1 MRNANTQTVFELLN
15 KKFLSSQGNIFQLR
29 KDFEE
34 LYLQFSSNQE
44 LQVEKQKIDGID
56 AFKICAEG
64 VTDKDIIL
72 FFHGGGFTIGSTKD
86 HMDLCGKLSAES
98 GYPVFSIDYSLAPE
112 NKFPAALEDCLISY
126 LWLLKQGIKPSEIV
140 LAGISSGA
148 TLVLSLLLHL
158 KEKNIE
164 FPAGAV
170 CMSPAVD
177 MLFQGHSIVTNRGK
191 DWLIAERLFNLRKIY
206 FKKQNLENPIISPIY
221 GDLHGLPPI
230 LIQAG
235 SHELLLDDIIDFHK
249 KAKDSDVEI
258 NFELWKD
265 MFHCFQIFSSS
276 IPEGQKAIESAGE
289 YIKGLFNDI

>member
-1 MRNANTQTVFELLN
+1 MSNANTQRVFELLN
-15 KKFLSSQGNIFQLR
+15 KRFLSSQGNVFQLR
-29 KDFEE
+29 RDFEQ
-34 LYLQFSSNQE
+34 LYLQFSSNQD
-44 LQVEKQKIDGID
+44 LQVEKNKIENID

-64 VTDKDIIL
+64 TANQCIIL

-98 GYPVFSIDYSLAPE
+98 GFPVLSIDYSLAPE
-112 NKFPAALEDCLISY
+112 NKFPAALDDCLASY
-126 LWLLKQGIKPSEIV
+126 LWLLKRGIKPSEIV

-148 TLVLSLLLHL
+148 TLVLSLLLYL

-164 FPAGAV
+164 LPAGAV

-191 DWLIAERLFNLRKIY
+191 DWLITEKLFNLRKTY
-206 FKKQNLENPIISPIY
+206 FKKQNLENPMISPIY

-249 KAKDSDVEI
+249 KAKDSDVEVS
-258 NFELWKD
+258 FELWKD
-265 MFHCFQIFSSS
+265 MFHCFQIFSSN

-289 YIKGLFNDI
+289 YIKNLLSI

>member
-1 MRNANTQTVFELLN
+1 MSNANTQRVFELLN

-29 KDFEE
+29 KDFEQ
-34 LYLQFSSNQE
+34 LYLQFSSNQD
-44 LQVEKQKIDGID
+44 LHVKKQKIENID

-64 VTDKDIIL
+64 TTDKGVVL

-86 HMDLCGKLSAES
+86 HMDLCGKLSAAS
-98 GYPVFSIDYSLAPE
+98 DYPVLSIDYSLAPE

-126 LWLLKQGIKPSEIV
+126 LWLLKQGIKSSEIV
-140 LAGISSGA
+140 LAGISSGG
-148 TLVLSLLLHL
+148 TLVLSLLLYL
-158 KEKNIE
+158 KEKKIE

-177 MLFQGHSIVTNRGK
+177 MLFQGHSIITNRGK
-191 DWLIAERLFNLRKIY
+191 DWLIAEKPFNLRKIY
-206 FKKQNLENPIISPIY
+206 FKKKNLKNPIISPIY

-235 SHELLLDDIIDFHK
+235 SHELLLDDILDFHK
-249 KAKDSDVEI
+249 KAKESEVEVS
-258 NFELWKD
+258 FELWKD

-276 IPEGQKAIESAGE
+276 IPEGQKAVESAGD
-289 YIKGLFNDI
+289 YIKNLLSI